1 MSLFICLVLT
11 FLPEYVFA
19 ELSPNQIVI
28 VSNENSYES
37 QSVARHYA
45 QKRNIPLSHIIGL
58 DTSTKETISREEYE
72 QSIAQPIREALKAKK
87 LASTVRVIV
96 TTYGIPLRVEAPR
109 PSAKEA
115 LWLEDAKAW
124 RTSSV
129 GFLQELKYEIEGI
142 ATQEGQLI
150 PASPQSNPIDM
161 DERGIQALLLNVGQT
176 IQQAHDRI
184 LKVEDFDRRK
194 AHERVFETAIQRVNG
209 LAGKAEML
217 RDLSEK
223 TATAMD
229 APLTAIHRQLRSAE
243 RLLALLLDV
252 PSDKNREQAYQ
263 MMQHHFGV
271 AGVLRFA
278 NQEIQRFSYAHARAS
293 VDSELSVVWWD
304 RTFAHPSGKIPN
316 PLYAW
321 YSARAQ
327 EPTLSLPVMLV
338 SRLDGPSPDLAKQMI
353 DHSIL
358 TEQEGLKG
366 KAYFDARGID
376 SDQSLSYGHY
386 DRDIRTLSNAVQKIS
401 SYPVV
406 LENTQKRF
414 SQSGEAPYVA
424 LYVGWYRL
432 RHYEDAFTFNPGS
445 IGYHIASGEAVS
457 LRDPIERGWC
467 KNAVER
473 GITATLGPIGEPY
486 LDAFPLPTEFFGLLM
501 TGHYSLVEAFYLSS
515 RHMSWQMVLV
525 GDPLYNPWRGR
536 SLAYKVKE
544 SGILRR
550 QGFPVPPS
558 ERIIADP
565 LQTIKKLQEE
575 RRQVLSKL
583 SLSKRR

>member
-1 MSLFICLVLT
+1 M
-11 FLPEYVFA
+11 
-19 ELSPNQIVI
+19 
-28 VSNENSYES
+28 
-37 QSVARHYA
+37 ARYYA
-45 QKRNIPLSHIIGL
+45 HQRGIPFSHIIEL
-58 DTSTKETISREEYE
+58 NTSTKETISRDEYE
-72 QSIAQPIREALKAKK
+72 QSIARPIRKALEAKK

-96 TTYGIPLRVEAPR
+96 TTYGIPLRVEAPQ
-109 PSAKEA
+109 PSSQEKV
-115 LWLEDAKAW
+115 WLDDAKAW

-129 GFLQELKYEIEGI
+129 QFLQEQKHEIESLAIRGN
-142 ATQEGQLI
+142 Q
-150 PASPQSNPIDM
+150 PVPVPPQSNQSDM
-161 DERGIQALLLNVGQT
+161 DERGIHALLQSVEQA
-176 IQQAHDRI
+176 IQEATDHIRSE
-184 LKVEDFDRRK
+184 EDLDRRQ
-194 AHERVFETAIQRVNG
+194 AHERVLEKTIQRVNG

-223 TATAMD
+223 TATAID

-243 RLLALLLDV
+243 HLLALLLDV
-252 PSDKNREQAYQ
+252 PSDNNREQAYQ
-263 MMQHHFGV
+263 IMQHHFGA

-278 NQEIQRFSYAHARAS
+278 NQEIQRFSYAHARVS
-293 VDSELSVVWWD
+293 VDSELSVVWWG

-321 YSARAQ
+321 YPGRTQ
-327 EPTLSLPVMLV
+327 EPQALSLPVMLV
-338 SRLDGPSPDLAKQMI
+338 SRLDGPNPDLVKRMI
-353 DHSIL
+353 DHAIL
-358 TEQEGLKG
+358 AEQEGLKG
-366 KAYFDARGID
+366 KAYFDARGMD
-376 SDQSLSYGHY
+376 SNQWLSYGHY
-386 DRDIRTLSNAVQKIS
+386 DRDIRTLSSAVQKIS

-414 SQSGEAPYVA
+414 SQSGEAPHVA

-457 LRDPIERGWC
+457 LRDPMERGWC
-467 KNAVER
+467 KNALER

-486 LDAFPLPTEFFGLLM
+486 LDAFPLPTEFFGLLL
-501 TGHYSLVEAFYLSS
+501 TGRYALVEAYYLSS

-536 SLAYKVKE
+536 ALTHKVKE
-544 SGILRR
+544 SGILRG
-550 QGFPVPPS
+550 QTFPVPPS

-565 LQTIKKLQEE
+565 LQTRKQLQEE

-583 SLSKRR
+583 SLGKRR